1 MSLHARRTSTL
12 ETSNLGRAQVSSP
25 HYGRCCLSLTP
36 PLPPAQQLFLA
47 SWRNPVAGSWNLE
60 EEARN
65 VLLDRDG
72 DPDGQPRRSAMND
85 DDRRAAGYKLIGV
98 VDDDVQVQE
107 GSALLTKAR
116 DCFLATTPGDQ
127 N

>member
-1 MSLHARRTSTL
+1 M
-12 ETSNLGRAQVSSP
+12 GGVVCPSP
-25 HYGRCCLSLTP
+25 P

-98 VDDDVQVQE
+98 VDDNVQVQE